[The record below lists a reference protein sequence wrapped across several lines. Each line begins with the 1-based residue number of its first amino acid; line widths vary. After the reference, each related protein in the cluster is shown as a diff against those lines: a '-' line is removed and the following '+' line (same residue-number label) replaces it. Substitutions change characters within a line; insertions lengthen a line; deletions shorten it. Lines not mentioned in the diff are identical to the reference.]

1 MKKKKAII
9 DKYDPVIYP
18 RLLYVCKNCTE
29 KDINKLFV
37 GRGGEYIRLGDSYF
51 MYTVPAINKKTN
63 KYVVLVIIHDDAVK
77 ESIEDQVNYCAHEAD
92 HVNFSICDDIDLSIP
107 TSAQEA
113 SAYLTGWATK
123 CIFTT
128 LKKK

>member
-1 MKKKKAII
+1 MKKKKPII
-9 DKYDPVIYP
+9 DKYDPIIYP

-29 KDINKLFV
+29 EDINKLFV
-37 GRGGEYIRLGDSYF
+37 GRGGEYIRLGNSYF

-63 KYVVLVIIHDDAVK
+63 KYVVLVIIHDDVVK
-77 ESIEDQVNYCAHEAD
+77 ESIEDQVSYCAHEAD

-113 SAYLTGWATK
+113 SAYLTGWGTK